1 MGDQTAS
8 RFTRRVFHMQHFV
21 KQDILHYQ
29 PRDPRTVQATI
40 QNNLI
45 GPGIVTTKLSPP
57 DSAAPTHSRL
67 CQRPFKKAR
76 VQFSKYL
83 GKVKVPS
90 ARVNRSRTNPMTSNL
105 MDAPAGPVRSGVF
118 GVSRSHAGWSIPPVK
133 SRQQQSRRTFQHFAG
148 CATKQI

>member
-1 MGDQTAS
+1 
-8 RFTRRVFHMQHFV
+8 R
-21 KQDILHYQ
+21 Y
-29 PRDPRTVQATI
+29 PRTVQATI

-105 MDAPAGPVRSGVF
+105 VDPPAGRVRGGWGVC
-118 GVSRSHAGWSIPPVK
+118 GVSRSQAGWSIPPVK